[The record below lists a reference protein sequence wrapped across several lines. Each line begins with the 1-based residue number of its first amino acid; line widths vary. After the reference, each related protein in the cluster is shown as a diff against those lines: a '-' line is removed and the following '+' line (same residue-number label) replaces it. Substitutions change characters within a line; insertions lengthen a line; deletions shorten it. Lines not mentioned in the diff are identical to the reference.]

1 MKKYL
6 AMLIVACL
14 LPVTALAHGPSGQKV
29 VKEVIINAPIEQVWA
44 VLKDFGAIK
53 DWHPNVSSVKL
64 EEKLDE
70 ASEKKLL
77 HRAIEMKDGTTLV
90 EKLREVDDVNLKLDY
105 KMNDGPES
113 TFLVSGYR
121 TVMQLE
127 AEGEKGTKLTW
138 TARFYNKA
146 NSLESPPGLGNKEAN
161 AAINAFY
168 DAGAEGLQKHFK

>member
-6 AMLIVACL
+6 AMLV
-14 LPVTALAHGPSGQKV
+14 VTFLMPITVLAHGPSGQKV
-29 VKEVIINAPIEQVWA
+29 VKEVVITAPIEKVWA

-70 ASEKKLL
+70 ASGKKML
-77 HRAIEMKDGTTLV
+77 HRAIVMKDDTTLV
-90 EKLREVDDVNLKLDY
+90 EKLREVDEGVMKLDY
-105 KMNDGPES
+105 KMEDGPAS

-121 TVMQLE
+121 TVMQLQP
-127 AEGEKGTKLTW
+127 EGEKGTKLTW

-146 NSLESPPGLGNKEAN
+146 NSLESPPGLGNVEAN

-168 DAGAEGLQKHFK
+168 DAGAEGLQKYFK